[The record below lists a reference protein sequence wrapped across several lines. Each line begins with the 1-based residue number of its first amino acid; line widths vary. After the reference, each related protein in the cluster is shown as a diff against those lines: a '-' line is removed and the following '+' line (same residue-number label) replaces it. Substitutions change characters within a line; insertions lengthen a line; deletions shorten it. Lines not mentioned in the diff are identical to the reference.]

1 MRGNTIYSEILPEAH
16 HVNRNEDIKYFQY
29 SLFDQINKYKKIT
42 YKFFNKHGFFINFDN
57 IYNNF
62 MLFMVIKLYKNNA
75 VSDVYL
81 YMNRNGYYTSKSP
94 YLISVRRNNNTFS
107 IVFYRKNIS
116 LDNNNEVFIT
126 ENFDLIEAFVFF
138 NNIKIRQVHDD
149 FNSFNF
155 AQSVHLNNGQD
166 TTLALIKNFNGT
178 ISDTRMRIYNHMN
191 IKRNLPIT
199 FLLNTNLLIVR
210 LDDTGSVIDIG
221 PSSIANNSFLNSVSV
236 TNLSNYLEINIRR
249 SNLVISR
256 NLVKN
261 IDISAVQVVHED
273 YAHDS
278 NFTRISFMNNNNNTT
293 PNYHYFTNAVRLFS
307 HSNNVYNIRGNG
319 ISTRYTDPRIKIDSI
334 LFMNNNVG
342 NMYNIVLPK
351 FSHANYSYNAPGNNF
366 DYPSNYMFW
375 FRSFNNDEK
384 LMFLLKIPIDYFN
397 CNDMDSNRRSVIS
410 FLVSA

>member
-1 MRGNTIYSEILPEAH
+1 MRGNTVYSEILPEAH
-16 HVNRNEDIKYFQY
+16 HVNKNEDIKYFQY
-29 SLFDQINKYKKIT
+29 RLFDQINKYKKIT
-42 YKFFNKHGFFINFDN
+42 YKFFNKHGFFISFDN

-62 MLFMVIKLYKNNA
+62 MLFMIIKLYKNNT

-81 YMNRNGYYTSKSP
+81 YMNRDGYHTNKSP
-94 YLISVRRNNNTFS
+94 YLVSVRRNNNTFS
-107 IVFYRKNIS
+107 FVFYKKNIV

-126 ENFDLIEAFVFF
+126 ENFDLIEIFVFF

-155 AQSVHLNNGQD
+155 AQSIHLNNQQD
-166 TTLALIKNFNGT
+166 TTLALIKRFHNP
-178 ISDTRMRIYNHMN
+178 ISSTVMRIYNHMN

-210 LDDTGSVIDIG
+210 PDDTGSVIDIG
-221 PSSIANNSFLNSVSV
+221 PSSISNNSFFNSISVS
-236 TNLSNYLEINIRR
+236 NLSNYLEINIRR
-249 SNLVISR
+249 NNLVTSR

-278 NFTRISFMNNNNNTT
+278 NFTRINFMNNNNNTT

-307 HSNNVYNIRGNG
+307 HSNNVYNIKGNG
-319 ISTRYTDPRIKIDSI
+319 ISTRYTDPRIRMDSI

-351 FSHANYSYNAPGNNF
+351 FSHANYSYNVPSNNF
-366 DYPSNYMFW
+366 DYPINYNFW
-375 FRSFNNDEK
+375 FNSFYNDEQV
-384 LMFLLKIPIDYFN
+384 MFLLKPPINYLN
-397 CNDMDSNRRSVIS
+397 CNDTDSNKRSIIS
-410 FLVSA
+410 FLVNT